1 MELLKKCLRLGDDQR
16 KNAIVLTS
24 LLGIVVNLL
33 IAGVKILIG
42 VLTSS
47 IAIVSEG
54 VNNLSDVLTSFL
66 SLVGAKLA
74 EKRPNEKYP
83 FGYGRIE
90 YLTSLTIAVIILY
103 FTMPV
108 RYPFQTFEN
117 LMSSST

>member
-47 IAIVSEG
+47 IAIVSEC

-74 EKRPNEKYP
+74 EKRPNEK
-83 FGYGRIE
+83 
-90 YLTSLTIAVIILY
+90 
-103 FTMPV
+103 
-108 RYPFQTFEN
+108 
-117 LMSSST
+117 